1 MNQDHS
7 NEFQMLIAMESLKTQ
22 INMIKNLEFEHRN
35 KINSLMMQ
43 IGKDFDKDIS
53 IIRLYVA
60 DDEKFK
66 KFQELTINN
75 Q

>member
-75 Q
+75 